1 VTSRTKSVRR
11 FGFTRRPLPRG
22 WDQLTGGD
30 FLDKEGRVTFAAVMS
45 GRPEPVWARD
55 LLEIARAAFLADKRF
70 LRRPTPDRWTRDI
83 ELLVQVR
90 EPEVWG
96 EAPRR
101 HLDALL
107 GTLTG
112 DRWQV
117 TVHGG
122 AGSEPELPLQRE
134 QPVRAV
140 ALLSGGL
147 DSACHGAS
155 LARARPGESV
165 LFVSCSDRIRATQRR
180 VVTAIER
187 INPTVVWGPLDQRPR
202 RQDDQPL
209 EQSSRTRGFLYA
221 AAAVHAAAAHGIQR
235 VDIPENGQL
244 AVNPPLTAGR
254 LGALSTRSVHPWTLH
269 IYNQL
274 IRSVGGDVELV
285 NPLLHLTKGEVCER
299 GRRAGLSAADL
310 FGTVSCGRHSY
321 LGNRNCGSCFP
332 CLVRRSGLRAAL
344 GADASGYK
352 YEQIDEPQGV
362 DLRAVQQWLG
372 QEFGER
378 DLLADMPWPPGTS
391 RSVLPVLERGRA
403 ELASMIEHL
412 PRTVRSVL
420 TPPPRLAGS
429 EQLRP
434 GEAVGGA

>member
-1 VTSRTKSVRR
+1 VSVRR
-11 FGFTRRPLPRG
+11 FGFTRGRLPPG
-22 WDQLTGGD
+22 WDQLTEND
-30 FLDKEGRVTFAAVMS
+30 FLDAEGRVTSAAAMS
-45 GRPEPVWARD
+45 GQPAPEWARD
-55 LLEIARAAFLADKRF
+55 LLEIARAVFLTDKRF
-70 LRRPTPDRWTRDI
+70 HRGSTPDRWTRDI

-96 EAPRR
+96 DGPRR

-122 AGSEPELPLQRE
+122 ARPEQPELPIQRAR
-134 QPVRAV
+134 PVVAV

-155 LARARPGESV
+155 LARARSGESV
-165 LFVSCSDRIRATQRR
+165 LFVSCADRMRATQDR
-180 VVTAIER
+180 VVTAIRR
-187 INPTVVWGPLDQRPR
+187 INPTIVWRYLDQRPSSR
-202 RQDDQPL
+202 NGEPL
-209 EQSSRTRGFLYA
+209 EPSSRTRGFFYA
-221 AAAVHAAAAHGIQR
+221 AAAVHAAAAHGVQR

-244 AVNPPLTAGR
+244 AVNPALTAGR

-269 IYNQL
+269 LYNQL
-274 IRSVGGDVELV
+274 ISSVGGDVELV
-285 NPLLHLTKGEVCER
+285 NPLLHLTKGEVCDR
-299 GRRAGLSAADL
+299 GHRAGLSEAAL

-332 CLVRRSGLRAAL
+332 CLVRRSGLLAAL
-344 GADASGYK
+344 GVDASGYE
-352 YEQIDEPQGV
+352 YERIDESQGA

-378 DLLADMPWPPGTS
+378 DLVADMPWPPGTTP
-391 RSVLPVLERGRA
+391 RSVLPVVERGRA
-403 ELASMIEHL
+403 ELASMVEHL
-412 PRTVRSVL
+412 PRAV
-420 TPPPRLAGS
+420 PP
-429 EQLRP
+429 
-434 GEAVGGA
+434 